1 MTDTETPAIRRVR
14 SARRAAAAHAAL
26 LIAAGLVTACGD
38 ARKPVPTPESAAAHV
53 SPPRD
58 TAYVDSAALAM
69 SGFTTIEVKTVPWR
83 DAWQLPGR
91 LMLDPTTT
99 QPLGSIV
106 EGRVTQVLVQPGDR
120 VRRGQVLVT
129 IHSHELTDALNML
142 AQARAGRAE
151 AANTAQLAAV
161 ALSRNERLYAAQAGS
176 LADLERA
183 RAANTA
189 ALEGQKRAAAELH
202 RATELVE
209 HLHPTGPMGR
219 GIDPEDVIVRA
230 PFDGVL
236 VSRQAQPGSVVLPG
250 ASLATVS
257 RVANVLLEL
266 RVPEAAL
273 AAAKVGSEVSFS
285 VPAFPGR
292 TFNARITRVSPAL
305 DSLTRTA
312 DVYARVQ
319 NGGSELRPEMTAS
332 AELFGLARDSVVAV
346 PVAAIQ
352 DFEGDTIVVS
362 GVRRGRGMLL
372 EAIRVRIGRR
382 SGGMAEVKA
391 GLRAGVQVIGD
402 RAAIAR
408 AEILRQRDAAAAEGA
423 PE

>member
-1 MTDTETPAIRRVR
+1 MTSAETHVKRCTVIPPR
-14 SARRAAAAHAAL
+14 SFIARGVL
-26 LIAAGLVTACGD
+26 LGVTMLLAACGG
-38 ARKPVPTPESAAAHV
+38 AAKPAAVPASSTAA
-53 SPPRD
+53 PQRD
-58 TAYVDSAALAM
+58 TAYVDSAAMTMA
-69 SGFTTIEVKTVPWR
+69 GFSTVEAKTIPWR

-91 LMLDPTTT
+91 LILDPTTT

-120 VRRGQVLVT
+120 VRRGQILVT

-151 AANTAQLAAV
+151 AANNAQLAA
-161 ALSRNERLYAAQAGS
+161 ASMARSERLYAAKAGS

-183 RAANTA
+183 RAAHTA
-189 ALEGQKRAAAELH
+189 ALEGQNRAAAELL
-202 RATELVE
+202 RSSELVE
-209 HLHPTGPMGR
+209 HLHPAGPMGR

-230 PFDGVL
+230 PFDGV
-236 VSRQAQPGSVVLPG
+236 VASRSAEPGSVVLPG
-250 ASLATVS
+250 ASLVTVS

-273 AAAKVGSEVSFS
+273 GAAKVGSDVAFS

-312 DVYARVQ
+312 DVYASVQ
-319 NGGSELRPEMTAS
+319 NGSGELRSEMTAS
-332 AELFGLARDSVVAV
+332 AELFGLARDNVVAV

-352 DFEGDTIVVS
+352 DFEGDTVVVS
-362 GVRRGRGMLL
+362 GVRRGSGMLL
-372 EAIRVRIGRR
+372 EAIRVRVGRR
-382 SGGMAEVKA
+382 SGGMAEVKS
-391 GLRAGVQVIGD
+391 GLRAGVSVIGD

-408 AEILRQRDAAAAEGA
+408 AEILRQRDARASEGS